1 MQNAHTNDVKEVNRA
16 NKLGRIPEIGD
27 NHQVKEDKRKQS
39 IKKEEE
45 DQRTKGVENFCDSE
59 ESRIE
64 NKYKIIKIHI
74 YINFLL
80 CKRAVSAWHIIIT
93 HQKC

>member
-1 MQNAHTNDVKEVNRA
+1 MT
-16 NKLGRIPEIGD
+16 LGRIPEIGG
-27 NHQVKEDKRKQS
+27 QPAMGQRRQKKTVYQKGRRKP
-39 IKKEEE
+39 EN
-45 DQRTKGVENFCDSE
+45 KGSRKICDSE

-64 NKYKIIKIHI
+64 KKYKIIQIEI

-80 CKRAVSAWHIIIT
+80 CKGAVLAWYIIIT